1 MSKKIFN
8 YLVTQP
14 YVNCENLTNKQIAKL
29 LGSIEKVRIEIEE
42 KQAFLRVKNQYKSIE
57 YDENHNTLQNFYID
71 TTTLINM
78 LKVSSSLI
86 GLSSTSTTQINQ

>member
-1 MSKKIFN
+1 MSKKKLI

-14 YVNCENLTNKQIAKL
+14 YVNCKNLSNKQISKL
-29 LGSIEKVRIEIEE
+29 LGSIEKVRIEIEQ
-42 KQAFLRVKNQYKSIE
+42 KMLSLRQKGLYHSQK
-57 YDENHNTLQNFYID
+57 YDNYHHTLLNFHID

-86 GLSSTSTTQINQ
+86 GLSSTSTTQISQ